1 MNYKLF
7 MPKHKICLPDVH
19 GTISRVNANISAL
32 MSSMPVIGS
41 KKKDTSAGE
50 FEHTVKGP
58 SEGYS
63 SGTEIDM
70 DKW

>member
-1 MNYKLF
+1 MNYKFF
-7 MPKHKICLPDVH
+7 MPKHKICLPDFH
-19 GTISRVNANISAL
+19 GTISHCITNISAL
-32 MSSMPVIGS
+32 MPFN

>member
-1 MNYKLF
+1 
-7 MPKHKICLPDVH
+7 MPF
-19 GTISRVNANISAL
+19 N
-32 MSSMPVIGS
+32 

-50 FEHTVKGP
+50 FEHTVKDP

>member
-1 MNYKLF
+1 MNYKPF
-7 MPKHKICLPDVH
+7 MPKHKICLPDFH
-19 GTISRVNANISAL
+19 GTISRCITNISAL
-32 MSSMPVIGS
+32 MPFN
-41 KKKDTSAGE
+41 KKKDASAGE

>member
-1 MNYKLF
+1 MSYKLF
-7 MPKHKICLPDVH
+7 TSKQKFCLPDFH
-19 GTISRVNANISAL
+19 DPISRCITNMSAL
-32 MSSMPVIGS
+32 MPFN
-41 KKKDTSAGE
+41 KKKDTSVGE
-50 FEHTVKGP
+50 FEHTVKDS

>member
-7 MPKHKICLPDVH
+7 MPKHKICLPDFH
-19 GTISRVNANISAL
+19 GTISRCITNISAL
-32 MSSMPVIGS
+32 MPFN

-50 FEHTVKGP
+50 FEHTVKDP

>member
-1 MNYKLF
+1 M
-7 MPKHKICLPDVH
+7 
-19 GTISRVNANISAL
+19 SAL
-32 MSSMPVIGS
+32 MPFN
-41 KKKDTSAGE
+41 KKKDTSVGE
-50 FEHTVKGP
+50 FEHTVKDS